1 MSKSK
6 GNVVCPIET
15 ADRYTAEG
23 LRYFL
28 LRESVPHSDG
38 NFSAAALVN
47 VLNNELANTLGNL
60 LNRCTG
66 KAVNEAQVY
75 PGRPGDDDGEFCARC
90 SPLAKSVLLSLESLA
105 DKVSALLI

>member
-1 MSKSK
+1 M
-6 GNVVCPIET
+6 CPFET

-60 LNRCTG
+60 VCT
-66 KAVNEAQVY
+66 KALI
-75 PGRPGDDDGEFCARC
+75 G
-90 SPLAKSVLLSLESLA
+90 SVRVGSVHAELGPDPNST
-105 DKVSALLI
+105 